1 MTTSFRLHPASVSS
15 PVRPVANLGSGE
27 RPNRLTELVPELHG
41 LVEVL
46 HVASFDSMVLYSD
59 IASQQV
65 IIC

>member
-1 MTTSFRLHPASVSS
+1 M
-15 PVRPVANLGSGE
+15 E
-27 RPNRLTELVPELHG
+27 RPNRLTELVPELHD